1 MHIFFSVGEPSG
13 DQHAAHLIHELRRA
27 EPDIRC
33 SGLGG
38 PLMEQAGCRLLFP
51 MTDLAVMGIFAVIPL
66 LGKFYRLLK
75 QANRFFHESRPDA
88 VVLIDFPGFN
98 WWVARKAKAA
108 GIPVFYYFPPQLWAW
123 APWRVRKIRKFV
135 DHVLCSL
142 PFEKSW
148 YAQRGIEAEYV
159 GHPVFDEVAAYS
171 LDEHFCR
178 QWVEHENANVAALPG
193 SRNREVAANW
203 PIMLDV
209 IRRVSS
215 GNADTR
221 FLIACYKNAHRSWCQ
236 AQLTERDRDLPIHF
250 FVNKTPEVLAVATC
264 CLMVSG
270 SVSLEV
276 LARSKPAV
284 VIYRVGRMMW
294 LIAHVLLSC
303 RFLSLPN
310 LMAGR
315 AIMPEFY
322 CAWNRERDVAE
333 ISNILT
339 RWLNRTEDLAATRAE
354 MTQLRKRVVVPE
366 ATRRAAAA
374 ILERIGRAVSHRAA

>member
-13 DQHAAHLIHELRRA
+13 DQHAAHLIHELKRVQ
-27 EPDIRC
+27 PDIRC
-33 SGLGG
+33 SGFGG
-38 PLMEQAGCRLLFP
+38 PLLEQAGCRLLFR
-51 MTDLAVMGIFAVIPL
+51 MTNLAVMGIVAVIPL
-66 LGKFYRLLK
+66 LGKFYRLLQ
-75 QANRFFHESRPDA
+75 QAQSFFHEARPDA

-98 WWVARKAKAA
+98 WWIARKAKAA

-148 YAQRGIEAEYV
+148 YAERGVEAEYV
-159 GHPVFDEVAAYS
+159 GHPVFDEVAAYP
-171 LDEHFCR
+171 LDEPFCR
-178 QWVEHENANVAALPG
+178 EWSEHENTNVAVLPG
-193 SRNREVAANW
+193 SRNREVTANW
-203 PIMLDV
+203 PVMLDV
-209 IRRVSS
+209 IRRVYSS
-215 GNADTR
+215 SPHTR
-221 FLIACYKNAHRSWCQ
+221 FLIACYKDAHRRWCE
-236 AQLTERDRDLPIHF
+236 AQLTEGDRRLPIYF
-250 FVNKTPEVLAVATC
+250 FVRKTPEILSVATC

-284 VIYRVGRMMW
+284 VIYCVGRPMW
-294 LIAHVLLSC
+294 LIAHLLLSC

-322 CAWNRERDVAE
+322 CAWNRARDIAE
-333 ISNILT
+333 ITTILT
-339 RWLNRTEDLAATRAE
+339 RWLNRPEDLTVTRAE
-354 MTQLRKRVVVPE
+354 MTQLRDKIIVPE
-366 ATRRAAAA
+366 ATQRAATV
-374 ILERIGRAVSHRAA
+374 ILERMHRSPSQRAA